1 MKRIS
6 DSKSNSRK
14 GRVRRENKY
23 KGNGKQ
29 NYERRRKDR
38 KIAVK
43 EEQSYKSKLEI
54 HKDKT

>member
-23 KGNGKQ
+23 KGSRKQ
-29 NYERRRKDR
+29 NYDRRRKDR